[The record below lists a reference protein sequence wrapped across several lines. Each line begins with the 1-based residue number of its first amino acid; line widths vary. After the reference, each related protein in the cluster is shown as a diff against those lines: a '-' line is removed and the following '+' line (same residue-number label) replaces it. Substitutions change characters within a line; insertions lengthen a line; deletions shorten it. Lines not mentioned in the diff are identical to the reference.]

1 MDSNQCFFFLG
12 PVKSNKAWSFGS
24 KQKEQPKN
32 EFQRWPGAKPYGKN
46 KNVISRLVPLVLLVS
61 LPLSQNLFA
70 EGSSPPGYRTMDS
83 HQHGLAELRLLL
95 EEQRIEIEFESP
107 AFNLVGFE
115 HKASNPEEERLV
127 RNVGAILASPAPLMS
142 VKGGACSLDSSQ
154 VDVSSIT
161 GKGEKHGHEQADRHE
176 IEAKHDHEDKHEH
189 ADEHEHEA
197 EHDPGDKHEH
207 AEEHEH
213 EAEHN
218 HEDKH
223 EHADE
228 HEHEAKHDHEDKH
241 EHAHKSETS
250 HADIFASYSFSCDNL
265 GDLKYFQ
272 VNFFDIFSGLESVKG
287 VWVSET
293 SQGAAQLTD
302 SNRRLYPK

>member
-1 MDSNQCFFFLG
+1 M
-12 PVKSNKAWSFGS
+12 
-24 KQKEQPKN
+24 
-32 EFQRWPGAKPYGKN
+32 
-46 KNVISRLVPLVLLVS
+46 LLLS

-70 EGSSPPGYRTMDS
+70 ERSSSPGYRTVGS
-83 HQHGLAELRLLL
+83 HQHGLAQLRLLQ

-115 HKASNPEEERLV
+115 HKASNPEERRLV
-127 RNVGAILASPAPLMS
+127 RSVAAILASPAPLMS
-142 VKGGACSLDSSQ
+142 LKGGACSLDSSQ

-176 IEAKHDHEDKHEH
+176 IEAKHD
-189 ADEHEHEA
+189 
-197 EHDPGDKHEH
+197 
-207 AEEHEH
+207 
-213 EAEHN
+213 